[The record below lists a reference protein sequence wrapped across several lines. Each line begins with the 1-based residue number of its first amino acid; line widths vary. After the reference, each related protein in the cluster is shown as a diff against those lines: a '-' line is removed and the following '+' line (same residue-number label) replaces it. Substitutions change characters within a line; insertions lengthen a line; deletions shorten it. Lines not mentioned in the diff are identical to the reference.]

1 MAQQVDVGKA
11 DRASD
16 LAPSAGPLAPR
27 HGSALRWPM
36 SKTSGA
42 RGRYRARI

>member
-42 RGRYRARI
+42 RR